1 MNNTK
6 NIIYCIDSKFRL
18 VITEILVARRVK
30 HLISVDNNNDEI
42 YVSIPLSKSCRFE
55 YDLRRLGVNYE
66 YK

>member
-6 NIIYCIDSKFRL
+6 NIIYCVDSKFRL
-18 VITEILVARRVK
+18 VVTEILVAHRVK

-42 YVSIPLSKSCRFE
+42 YVSIPSSKSCRFE
-55 YDLRRLGVNYE
+55 YYLRRLGINYE